1 MKLKRGDTVLV
12 IYGKD
17 QGKRGK
23 ILKVMNRRVKEN
35 SRIIVEGVNIAK
47 KAVRPSQKFTQGGI
61 ITKEM
66 PLYPS
71 KVMLICPVCNQP
83 TRVGKRLLADKKHA
97 RYCKKCNELIDKI

>member
-1 MKLKRGDTVLV
+1 MMLKRGDTVLV

-17 QGKRGK
+17 RGKRGK
-23 ILKVMNRRVKEN
+23 ILKVIDRKSERTSKV
-35 SRIIVEGVNIAK
+35 IVEGINIAK
-47 KAVRPSQKFTQGGI
+47 KGVKPSQKFAQGGI

-66 PLYPS
+66 FLYSS

-83 TRVGKRLLADKKHA
+83 ARIGKRMLDNGKHV